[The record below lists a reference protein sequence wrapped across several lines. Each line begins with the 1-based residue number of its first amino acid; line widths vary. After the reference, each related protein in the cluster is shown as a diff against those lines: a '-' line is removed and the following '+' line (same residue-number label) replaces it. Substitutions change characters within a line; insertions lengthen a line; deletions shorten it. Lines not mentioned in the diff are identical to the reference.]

1 MLRYPSIIELLT
13 IGQRYQ
19 EGKSWKI
26 PMERSRR
33 CSFWGTCSLV
43 RGAKE
48 AKKRGTKGY
57 YNCTVQLMEHVRGKL
72 VWNALPFVESTI
84 VRILTVKLEGYR

>member
-1 MLRYPSIIELLT
+1 
-13 IGQRYQ
+13 
-19 EGKSWKI
+19 
-26 PMERSRR
+26 MERSRH

-72 VWNALPFVESTI
+72 VWNAFPFVESTI